1 MSGMK
6 GEGQG
11 SAAELEI
18 KKILV
23 PHDGD
28 EMSDKAVMYAGE
40 LGKALN
46 VEVII
51 LHVIEEQEIKI
62 PATILLG
69 NDPVTISKAK
79 RGIIRE
85 LQQKWTKFVAEK
97 AKALSSDTPNASSEV
112 RTGDAAEEI
121 LRVAKE
127 NQVGLIVMGT
137 RRLRGLSKV
146 VTALG
151 SVARKISESA
161 PCPVML
167 VH

>member
-1 MSGMK
+1 MD
-6 GEGQG
+6 
-11 SAAELEI
+11 I
-18 KKILV
+18 KRILV

-28 EMSDKAVMYAGE
+28 QMSDKAITYAGE
-40 LGKALN
+40 LGRALN
-46 VEVII
+46 AEVVI

-79 RGIIRE
+79 RGIIKE
-85 LQQKWTKFVAEK
+85 LQQKWTKFVTEK
-97 AKALSSDTPNASSEV
+97 ARLVSSDTPNASSEV

-127 NQVGLIVMGT
+127 SEVDLIVMGT
-137 RRLRGLSKV
+137 RRLKGLSKV
-146 VTALG
+146 VKALG
-151 SVARKISESA
+151 SVARKVSEGAS
-161 PCPVML
+161 CPVML

>member
-1 MSGMK
+1 
-6 GEGQG
+6 
-11 SAAELEI
+11 
-18 KKILV
+18 
-23 PHDGD
+23 
-28 EMSDKAVMYAGE
+28 MSDKAMMYAGE
-40 LGKALN
+40 LGRALN
-46 VEVII
+46 AKVVI

-79 RGIIRE
+79 RSIIRE
-85 LQQKWTKFVAEK
+85 LQQKWTKFVTEK
-97 AKALSSDTPNASSEV
+97 ARLVSSDTTNASSEV

-127 NQVGLIVMGT
+127 SEVGLIVMGT
-137 RRLRGLSKV
+137 RRLQGLSKV
-146 VTALG
+146 VKALG
-151 SVARKISESA
+151 SVARKVSESA

>member
-1 MSGMK
+1 M
-6 GEGQG
+6 
-11 SAAELEI
+11 EI
-18 KKILV
+18 KRILV

-28 EMSDKAVMYAGE
+28 QMSDKALMYAGE
-40 LGKALN
+40 LSRALN
-46 VEVII
+46 AEVVI

-79 RGIIRE
+79 RSIIRE
-85 LQQKWTKFVAEK
+85 LQQKWTKFVTEK
-97 AKALSSDTPNASSEV
+97 SKLVSSNTQNASSEV
-112 RTGDAAEEI
+112 KTGDAAEEI
-121 LRVAKE
+121 LRTAKE
-127 NQVGLIVMGT
+127 SQVGLIVMGT

-151 SVARKISESA
+151 SVARKVSESA

>member
-1 MSGMK
+1 MD
-6 GEGQG
+6 
-11 SAAELEI
+11 I
-18 KKILV
+18 KRILV

-28 EMSDKAVMYAGE
+28 QMSDKAITYAGE
-40 LGKALN
+40 LGRALN
-46 VEVII
+46 AEVVI

-79 RGIIRE
+79 RGIIKE
-85 LQQKWTKFVAEK
+85 LQQKWTKFVTEK
-97 AKALSSDTPNASSEV
+97 ARLVSSDTPNASSEV

-127 NQVGLIVMGT
+127 SEVDLIVMGT
-137 RRLRGLSKV
+137 RRLKGLSKV
-146 VTALG
+146 VKALG
-151 SVARKISESA
+151 SVARKVSEEAS
-161 PCPVML
+161 CPVML

>member
-1 MSGMK
+1 M
-6 GEGQG
+6 
-11 SAAELEI
+11 EI
-18 KKILV
+18 KRILV

-28 EMSDKAVMYAGE
+28 QMSDKALMYAGE
-40 LGKALN
+40 LSRALN
-46 VEVII
+46 AEVVI

-79 RGIIRE
+79 RSIIRE
-85 LQQKWTKFVAEK
+85 LQQKWTKFVTEK
-97 AKALSSDTPNASSEV
+97 AKLVSSNTQNASSEV
-112 RTGDAAEEI
+112 KTGDAAEEI
-121 LRVAKE
+121 LRTAKE
-127 NQVGLIVMGT
+127 SQVGLIVMGT
-137 RRLRGLSKV
+137 RQLRGLSKV

-151 SVARKISESA
+151 SVARKVSESA